1 MITAGI
7 DAGMETTKAVILK
20 ENGES
25 DWVISRR
32 GNESTIEAAQ
42 SVLDEVA
49 RKGKISVKDIDYIVA
64 TGMGREYITFAS
76 RELQEFICLAK
87 GIDSLLPSTRILIDL
102 GARKSLA
109 MRCNGG
115 RVLKTAMS
123 GKCAAGTGAYLEM
136 VSNVLSVNIHDIDK
150 LFFESKEDLEILSN
164 CVVFAESEIISLVHS
179 GVKTED
185 IVRGVFR
192 GLAGRAYSQFLELG
206 IEKDITLV
214 GGVANSKAMITALEE
229 KLGFD
234 ILVPEN
240 PGIIAALG
248 AAIIAQEARSVT

>member
-1 MITAGI
+1 
-7 DAGMETTKAVILK
+7 METTKAVVLK

-25 DWVISRR
+25 EWVINHR
-32 GNESTIEAAQ
+32 GNESTTEAAQ
-42 SVLDEVA
+42 SVLGKVA
-49 RKGKISVKDIDYIVA
+49 NKGKISVNDIDYVVA
-64 TGMGREYITFAS
+64 TGMGREYIFFAN

-109 MRCNGG
+109 MKCNGG
-115 RVLKTAMS
+115 KVLKTAMS

-136 VSNVLSVNIHDIDK
+136 VSNVLSVSIYDMDE
-150 LFFESKEDLEILSN
+150 LFSKSKEDLEILST

-179 GVKTED
+179 GVKPED

-192 GLAGRAYSQFLELG
+192 GLAGRAYSQILELG
-206 IEKDITLV
+206 KDKDIALV
-214 GGVANSKAMITALEE
+214 GGVANSKAMISALEE
-229 KLGFD
+229 KLGIS

-248 AAIIAQEARSVT
+248 AAIIGREARSVTS